1 MAGPWATT
9 QGLHLLGAAI
19 ATPLSKSKAS
29 EERPGRLQTE
39 STMIF
44 TVPAFLLHCPNP
56 EQPEPNWVM
65 TLEIRVLVPAL
76 LPTSTFPVCKMG
88 LIPPAI
94 LVLVTH
100 GRHPRR
106 T

>member
-1 MAGPWATT
+1 MPADREHHDIYCACLPP
-9 QGLHLLGAAI
+9 
-19 ATPLSKSKAS
+19 PLS
-29 EERPGRLQTE
+29 
-39 STMIF
+39 
-44 TVPAFLLHCPNP
+44 
-56 EQPEPNWVM
+56 QPRATRAHWVM